1 MALSSAGLDDLSRSP
16 VQPVN
21 NVKANIRAMILIQA
35 VYPDLR
41 PLSGFSITSKRAAFS
56 RGDFAAPT
64 SPCLSERLRKIGDR
78 SAQFVGFQFKECV
91 DQARAMGG
99 KRHIAEGRR
108 LAPPRPYMSPYL
120 RGPQM
125 SDVVDQAVSHLSLT
139 NDPARVAAVVSSDQR
154 FAYFGTAAFAIRLL
168 DWIRKSP
175 AACRCH
181 CGVWRTSLAPTRC
194 CFRNSPVFEV
204 WRSDAG
210 AVRGRAWA
218 EFFSWV
224 KPKLVAQIN
233 FAEWTG
239 GNCLRHPSYQDCGK
253 TRPPTRLS

>member
-99 KRHIAEGRR
+99 KRHIAEG
-108 LAPPRPYMSPYL
+108 
-120 RGPQM
+120 
-125 SDVVDQAVSHLSLT
+125 
-139 NDPARVAAVVSSDQR
+139 
-154 FAYFGTAAFAIRLL
+154 
-168 DWIRKSP
+168 
-175 AACRCH
+175 
-181 CGVWRTSLAPTRC
+181 
-194 CFRNSPVFEV
+194 
-204 WRSDAG
+204 
-210 AVRGRAWA
+210 
-218 EFFSWV
+218 
-224 KPKLVAQIN
+224 
-233 FAEWTG
+233 
-239 GNCLRHPSYQDCGK
+239 
-253 TRPPTRLS
+253 